1 MLFILFLLLVFSFS
15 RAELIRVFAAA
26 DLQYALTEIAELYQ
40 KEYPQDKVELIFGSS
55 GKGTAQIRNGAPY
68 HLFFS
73 ANMKYVQVLYKEGY
87 IITEPKPYSIGRIVV
102 WVRKDADLD
111 PSKFPQVL
119 LDPKVRKI
127 AIANWEHAPY
137 GQAAKETLESYG
149 VFEKVKNKLVL
160 GENISQ
166 TASYVYSGA
175 VDVGIIALSLA
186 LSPTMKEKGKYW
198 LIPQERHRSIVQGY
212 GITKFGENSSSARR
226 FYNFIETKT
235 ARDILLKYGFFVP
248 EGRQ

>member
-1 MLFILFLLLVFSFS
+1 MLVVILWLFIAFKSS
-15 RAELIRVFAAA
+15 MAEVIRVFAAA
-26 DLQYALTEIAELYQ
+26 DLQYALKEIAQ
-40 KEYPQDKVELIFGSS
+40 KYMKANPQDRVELIFGSS
-55 GKGTAQIRNGAPY
+55 GKGAIQIRKGAPY

-73 ANMKYVQVLYKEGY
+73 ADMKYVEELHREGY
-87 IITEPKPYSIGRIVV
+87 IITQPKAYAMGRIAV
-102 WVRKDADLD
+102 WVRKSSGLD
-111 PSKFPQVL
+111 PSNFPDIL
-119 LDPKVRKI
+119 FRANKI

-137 GQAAKETLESYG
+137 GQAAKEALESYG

-175 VDVGIIALSLA
+175 VDVGIIALSLT

-198 LIPQERHRSIVQGY
+198 LIPQERHRPIVQGY
-212 GITKFGENSSSARR
+212 GITKFGEGSPSSRR